1 MVKVIFVCSGNI
13 CRSPTAEG
21 VFRAMVDAAGLS
33 EKIEID
39 SAGTGSWH
47 EGERSD
53 ERSTETALRRGID
66 LSMIRARQIDQY
78 DYFEF
83 DYILA
88 MDGTNFNNLMRTCPP
103 DHRNKIIMF
112 LEFAP
117 HLKERDVPDPYYGGP
132 QGFDH
137 VLNLIEAASQGL
149 LTEIREKHF

>member
-88 MDGTNFNNLMRTCPP
+88 MDGT
-103 DHRNKIIMF
+103 
-112 LEFAP
+112 
-117 HLKERDVPDPYYGGP
+117 
-132 QGFDH
+132 
-137 VLNLIEAASQGL
+137 
-149 LTEIREKHF
+149 

>member
-1 MVKVIFVCSGNI
+1 
-13 CRSPTAEG
+13 
-21 VFRAMVDAAGLS
+21 
-33 EKIEID
+33 
-39 SAGTGSWH
+39 
-47 EGERSD
+47 
-53 ERSTETALRRGID
+53 
-66 LSMIRARQIDQY
+66 
-78 DYFEF
+78 F